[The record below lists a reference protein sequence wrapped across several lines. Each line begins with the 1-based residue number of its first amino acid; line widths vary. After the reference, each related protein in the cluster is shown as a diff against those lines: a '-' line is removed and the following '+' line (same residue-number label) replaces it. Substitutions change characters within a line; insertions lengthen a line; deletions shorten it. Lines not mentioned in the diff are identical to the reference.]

1 MGFGWEK
8 SITRKIC
15 ANTYIQQVAARF
27 RIVQKGHCV
36 ERGGVGGGRRFL
48 YLSCVSP
55 CTPGPG
61 AVTVRGGSPVPFAP
75 CTGWPTPDT
84 VNTVQFQLENI
95 RGFPLSFKW
104 GRGDLSVCS
113 SHRTILQTHTHIHI
127 NTLIGFFIACLS
139 FHFPFGQLWLVFFF
153 SLTLGCWA
161 MRNYR
166 KENQQPNETIFSTF
180 RRNHSRAPKTRTN
193 QSPKPKTSLRKHAED
208 MRFSSRDLR
217 NGLWLIPSVLCHL
230 ICQTDAFRFVLIE
243 LYSMCVYVSL
253 CVPVYVPI
261 ELAQ

>member
-36 ERGGVGGGRRFL
+36 ERGGVGGGSRL

-139 FHFPFGQLWLVFFF
+139 FHFPFGQLWLVFFSHSHSAVGRCEITEKKTNNQTKQF
-153 SLTLGCWA
+153 SALSGEIIREHRKREQTKA
-161 MRNYR
+161 QNPKRPYANMRR
-166 KENQQPNETIFSTF
+166 TCVFPRETFGTVSG
-180 RRNHSRAPKTRTN
+180 S
-193 QSPKPKTSLRKHAED
+193 SPP
-208 MRFSSRDLR
+208 
-217 NGLWLIPSVLCHL
+217 C
-230 ICQTDAFRFVLIE
+230 
-243 LYSMCVYVSL
+243 YV
-253 CVPVYVPI
+253 I
-261 ELAQ
+261 